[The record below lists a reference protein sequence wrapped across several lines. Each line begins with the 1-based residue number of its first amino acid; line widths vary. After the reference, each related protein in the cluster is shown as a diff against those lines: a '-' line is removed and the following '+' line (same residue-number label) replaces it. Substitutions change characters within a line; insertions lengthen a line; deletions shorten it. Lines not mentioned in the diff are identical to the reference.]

1 MFGFKKKYTYVDRCP
16 RCGSRKTGY
25 ILSRGTE
32 KECQQ
37 SIYDGLLNGE
47 LIETV
52 SGYGEID
59 QNLFCRG
66 CGCRWF
72 GETTTKYLTKE
83 EIAEQKEERGITE
96 NLIMNYEFIT
106 MTNFQR
112 IWAIKQLRREKTKL
126 AKKQSKK
133 AVPERKI
140 KTKK

>member
-1 MFGFKKKYTYVDRCP
+1 MFNFKKKYTYVNKCP
-16 RCGSRKTGY
+16 RCGSHKTGY
-25 ILSRGTE
+25 IISRATE

-37 SIYDGLLNGE
+37 AIYNGLLNGE

-52 SGYGEID
+52 AGYGDID

-83 EIAEQKEERGITE
+83 EIADEKEARGITE
-96 NLIMNYEFIT
+96 ELISNYEFVT
-106 MTNFQR
+106 MTSFQR
-112 IWAIKQLRREKTKL
+112 IMAIKMLKREKARL
-126 AKKQSKK
+126 SKKRSKK
-133 AVPERKI
+133 AVPETKI

>member
-1 MFGFKKKYTYVDRCP
+1 MFNFKKKYTYVNKCP
-16 RCGSRKTGY
+16 RCGSHKTGY
-25 ILSRGTE
+25 IVSRATE

-37 SIYDGLLNGE
+37 AIYNGLLNGE

-52 SGYGEID
+52 AGYGDID

-83 EIAEQKEERGITE
+83 EIADEKEARGITE
-96 NLIMNYEFIT
+96 ELISNYEFVT
-106 MTNFQR
+106 MTSFQR
-112 IWAIKQLRREKTKL
+112 IMAIKMLKREKARLSKRR
-126 AKKQSKK
+126 SKK
-133 AVPERKI
+133 AVPETKI